1 MKKYVL
7 AIFALVLLA
16 GTSCE
21 KQVDIEKEKEAIL
34 ALITEETQA
43 YHDKDFERFAACY
56 VQNDINIRIL
66 GGENEKISYTVG
78 WEKVGS
84 SFKELFEND
93 PEPTPNREVKK
104 NITIK
109 VYRDCAWVVFEEE
122 DFTAEGE
129 SNGKGIG
136 TNFLEKVDGQWKIAY
151 LSRVHY

>member
-1 MKKYVL
+1 MKNYVL
-7 AIFALVLLA
+7 TIFALVLLA
-16 GTSCE
+16 GTSCQ
-21 KQVDIEKEKEAIL
+21 KKVDIEKEKEAIL

-78 WEKVGS
+78 WEEVGS
-84 SFKELFEND
+84 SFKELFENNPD
-93 PEPTPNREVKK
+93 PTPNNEVKK
-104 NITIK
+104 NIKIK
-109 VYRDCAWVVFEEE
+109 VYNDCAWVVFEEE
-122 DFTAEGE
+122 DFTDEGE

-136 TNFLEKVDGQWKIAY
+136 TNFLEKVDGKWKIAY